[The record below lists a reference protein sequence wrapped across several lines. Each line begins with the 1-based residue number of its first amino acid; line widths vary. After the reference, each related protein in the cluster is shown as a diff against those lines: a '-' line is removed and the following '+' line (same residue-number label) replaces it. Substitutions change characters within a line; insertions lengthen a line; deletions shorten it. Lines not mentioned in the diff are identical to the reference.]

1 MQVQSPAKSIPLAF
15 SVPEFCDWAGI
26 GRTKVY
32 EEIEAQRL
40 PVVKVGK
47 RTLIRLYDA
56 RAWLQSLPS
65 SRPQSSPAQS

>member
-1 MQVQSPAKSIPLAF
+1 MNERGAF
-15 SVPEFCDWAGI
+15 SVSEFCDWAGI

-56 RAWLQSLPS
+56 KAWLQSLPS
-65 SRPQSSPAQS
+65 PPPPPTAESRAAS

>member
-1 MQVQSPAKSIPLAF
+1 MNERGAF

-56 RAWLQSLPS
+56 KEWLQRLPS
-65 SRPQSSPAQS
+65 PRPLPPSRASS